1 MPKEIT
7 KKKFNC
13 FFIFY
18 ILFRCSSKFTPPP
31 PPPFKSQRD
40 FISLQRHVIHGK
52 VRVTI
57 WRVRVMWVTI
67 WYLKYHELLALAG
80 TSLEELV
87 CQGC

>member
-7 KKKFNC
+7 KKYS
-13 FFIFY
+13 IVSY
-18 ILFRCSSKFTPPP
+18 ILHFIQMFKQIHPPP
-31 PPPFKSQRD
+31 PPHPLKARGIF
-40 FISLQRHVIHGK
+40 SLQRHVIHGK